1 MEALRCLHFCF
12 CCSEVTVFESFVTL
26 EQAGSRQG
34 RRGRRGMLR
43 AGQAGLVGS
52 FGASKI
58 VMHKLDRSRS
68 KGHHAFPDVL

>member
-1 MEALRCLHFCF
+1 M
-12 CCSEVTVFESFVTL
+12 TVFESFVTLFLDRWLGEIHL